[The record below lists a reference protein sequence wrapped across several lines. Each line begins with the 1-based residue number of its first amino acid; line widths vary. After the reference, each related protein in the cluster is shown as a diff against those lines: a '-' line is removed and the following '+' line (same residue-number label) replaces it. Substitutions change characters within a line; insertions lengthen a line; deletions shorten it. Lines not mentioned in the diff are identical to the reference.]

1 MVCSES
7 NKIFKY
13 SSLVFFNSFPNFRGF
28 PLFFRVQWTTY
39 ILHYIS
45 IQYGYSMFETHS
57 QNFHDVMTSRHQNI
71 MQLLAQRHKHWQ
83 CPVKTTEVPT
93 TTHSILKPWPR
104 GYKTPTTP
112 NSTEHENSPAHKL
125 QNANNG
131 LHFNIYERKPGLQV
145 HLSPKNPN
153 LLIFLYS

>member
-1 MVCSES
+1 MATQC
-7 NKIFKY
+7 
-13 SSLVFFNSFPNFRGF
+13 LR
-28 PLFFRVQWTTY
+28 
-39 ILHYIS
+39 
-45 IQYGYSMFETHS
+45 HS

-93 TTHSILKPWPR
+93 TTYSILKPWPR

-112 NSTEHENSPAHKL
+112 NSTEPENSPAHKL
-125 QNANNG
+125 QNTNNG
-131 LHFNIYERKPGLQV
+131 LHFNIYERKPALQV
-145 HLSPKNPN
+145 HLSLKNPN

>member
-1 MVCSES
+1 MNSLSKTES
-7 NKIFKY
+7 AIFF
-13 SSLVFFNSFPNFRGF
+13 SLVFFNSFPNFRGS

-45 IQYGYSMFETHS
+45 TQYGYSMFETPS

-71 MQLLAQRHKHWQ
+71 MQLLAQRHKLWQ
-83 CPVKTTEVPT
+83 CPVKTTEVPS

-112 NSTEHENSPAHKL
+112 NSTEHENSPAHKF
-125 QNANNG
+125 QNANNEHES
-131 LHFNIYERKPGLQV
+131 LNC
-145 HLSPKNPN
+145 S
-153 LLIFLYS
+153 

>member
-1 MVCSES
+1 
-7 NKIFKY
+7 
-13 SSLVFFNSFPNFRGF
+13 
-28 PLFFRVQWTTY
+28 
-39 ILHYIS
+39 
-45 IQYGYSMFETHS
+45 MFETHS

-93 TTHSILKPWPR
+93 TTYSILKPWPR

-125 QNANNG
+125 QNANNC
-131 LHFNIYERKPGLQV
+131 LHFNIYERKPALQV
-145 HLSPKNPN
+145 HLSLKIRILLLWSKLSPVPRTGNPLYNGIRYSSKIRYNVN
-153 LLIFLYS
+153 LVCTKKSADCVVFH